1 MRSQRVVA
9 GAVAPIAAPVARTCS
24 TACRLMVGS
33 VPGNARQ
40 TGQVCVLG
48 SASGDGTAHAQNIL
62 LAVRTWQW
70 TSIPITAS
78 QRSGSAAR
86 VGAGAPFM
94 QGSRPG

>member
-1 MRSQRVVA
+1 
-9 GAVAPIAAPVARTCS
+9 
-24 TACRLMVGS
+24 MVGS

-78 QRSGSAAR
+78 Q
-86 VGAGAPFM
+86 
-94 QGSRPG
+94 